1 LIAAFTAA
9 KVPKIFQRDSTT
21 CFEDEMTTPAEEAAA
36 IIQSRCDVGA
46 IDTALILG
54 RAFFGVADL
63 GERVAAFAYS
73 ELPGFPV
80 APGVE
85 DGEFIVTLI
94 DGLPTAILKGR
105 STFHETGD
113 PSLMASPIETLSLLG
128 VRNVLCTGLALSVQ
142 ADLVP
147 SSIVLVT
154 DHINFTGLNP
164 LIGAPTGGKAKINMN
179 EAYDRR
185 LLRRVKAAAA
195 TAGVA
200 VHEGVMM
207 WFSGPSFETPAE
219 AKVARQLGADILGW
233 TIVPEAIL
241 ARRYGLFFAG
251 VSVVTDFGA
260 GFSNGNPNADFTR
273 GPAVA
278 GVVATKRLL
287 RAFVKIR

>member
-1 LIAAFTAA
+1 
-9 KVPKIFQRDSTT
+9 
-21 CFEDEMTTPAEEAAA
+21 MTTPAEEAAA
-36 IIQSRCDVGA
+36 IIKSRCEISA
-46 IDTALILG
+46 IDAAIILG
-54 RAFFGVADL
+54 RNFYSVADL
-63 GERVAAFAYS
+63 GERAASFSYS

-85 DGEFIVTLI
+85 NGELIIAQI
-94 DGLPTAILKGR
+94 DGLATVILKGR
-105 STFHETGD
+105 STFYETGD
-113 PSLMASPIETLSLLG
+113 PSLMSAPLETVALLG
-128 VRNVLCTGLALSVQ
+128 VRNVLSTGLVLSVQ

-147 SSIVLVT
+147 SSVVMVT

-164 LIGAPTGGKAKINMN
+164 LIGVAGGGAKANVNMN
-179 EAYDRR
+179 DAYDKR
-185 LLRRVKAAAA
+185 LLRRVKTAAA

-233 TIVPEAIL
+233 SIVPEAIL
-241 ARRYGLFFAG
+241 ARRYGLSFAG

-260 GFSNGNPNADFTR
+260 GFSNGNPSADITR

-278 GVVATKRLL
+278 GVVATKRLF
-287 RAFVKIR
+287 RAFVRRG